1 MSKVIIFGAGNLG
14 KRLISIFEE
23 CREVVIEGIADNAEV
38 ALDGRYPILDVK
50 ETKNKG
56 FDVIIAMANPMG
68 VVEVYMQLKSLGY
81 KRIFWY
87 NNINV
92 GERRQEYGNVFLI
105 DCTDWG
111 NCILPQV
118 EMHVIDCC
126 NLSCR
131 GCTHFSPIFAYHIP
145 NVNDRLRDIEKL
157 KMLFSHIAVFNILGG
172 EPLLNPQ
179 LNQYICK
186 IRELLPKT
194 HIVLVTNGL
203 LIPRIEEELLACI
216 RENQVLVSI
225 SEYEP
230 THKIID
236 QITERLEAFGI
247 TYRLRSFDAKQKFN
261 KPLSL
266 SANSIHKRKCIS
278 DGCVNLYEGKI
289 SRCPTL
295 MYINH
300 FNEVFHTDL
309 PDVGIIDLYS
319 VHDGNELLDM
329 LQQKVPLC
337 RHCIENEMPWGRC
350 GKDKSVSDFAV
361 DD

>member
-1 MSKVIIFGAGNLG
+1 MSNVIIFGAGKLG
-14 KRLISIFEE
+14 KRLVNIFEK
-23 CREVVIEGIADNAEV
+23 CREVVIEGIADNASV
-38 ALDGRYPILDVK
+38 TLDARYPILNVE
-50 ETKNKG
+50 ETKNQG
-56 FDVIIAMANPMG
+56 FDVIIAIANPKS

-87 NNINV
+87 NTNV
-92 GERRQEYGNVFLI
+92 GERRPEYGNVFLT
-105 DCTDWG
+105 DCMDWG
-111 NCILPQV
+111 ECVLPQV
-118 EMHVIDCC
+118 EMHVVDCC
-126 NLSCR
+126 NLNCR
-131 GCTHFSPIFAYHIP
+131 GCTHFSPIFSNRIP
-145 NVNDRLRDIEKL
+145 DINDRLRDVEKL
-157 KMLFSHIAVFNILGG
+157 KTLFSHIAVFNILGG

-186 IRELLPKT
+186 IRDILPQT

-216 RENQVLVSI
+216 RDNHVLVSI

-230 THKIID
+230 THKIIN
-236 QITERLEAFGI
+236 QITERLQECGI
-247 TYRLRSFDAKQKFN
+247 TYRLRPFDRKQKFN

-266 SANSIHKRKCIS
+266 SDNSIYKLKCIS

-295 MYINH
+295 MYINQ
-300 FNEVFHTDL
+300 FNKVFHTDL
-309 PDVGIIDLYS
+309 PDEGIIDLYS
-319 VHDGNELLDM
+319 VRDGNELLNM

-350 GKDKSVSDFAV
+350 NKDKCISDFAV